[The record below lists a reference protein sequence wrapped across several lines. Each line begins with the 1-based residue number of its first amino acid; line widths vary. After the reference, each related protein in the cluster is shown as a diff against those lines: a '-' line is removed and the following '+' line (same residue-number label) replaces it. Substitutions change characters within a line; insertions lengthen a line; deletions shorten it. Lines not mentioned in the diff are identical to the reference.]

1 MNERLTGMLL
11 VISGPSGVG
20 KGTIVKRIMENDP
33 SIVFS
38 VSATTRAPR
47 EGEVNHRDYHFVT
60 EAEYD
65 ELVAQDAF
73 LEHAEVHGHRYG
85 TLKSEVE
92 KRIADGQ
99 NVLLDIDTQGALN
112 VMKKFPQGIYIFIL
126 PPSLEELEKRL
137 RGRGTDSEEIVARRM
152 AAAAGEI
159 AVAKEYAYTVVNDK
173 VENTVRTISAI
184 VTAAHART
192 GSNLDKIE
200 ELVKGKEA

>member
-11 VISGPSGVG
+11 VVSGPSGVG

-38 VSATTRAPR
+38 GSATTRAPR

-99 NVLLDIDTQGALN
+99 NVLLDIDTQGALQ
-112 VMKKFPQGIYIFIL
+112 VMEKAPGAVSVFIL
-126 PPSLEELEKRL
+126 PPSFQELERRL
-137 RGRGTDSEEIVARRM
+137 RGRQTETEADILRRLANARAEVKLLPRYTYALVNGDLDQACRTMEHIVKAEKQRTTRLEISLDEEQ
-152 AAAAGEI
+152 E
-159 AVAKEYAYTVVNDK
+159 
-173 VENTVRTISAI
+173 
-184 VTAAHART
+184 
-192 GSNLDKIE
+192 
-200 ELVKGKEA
+200 

>member
-99 NVLLDIDTQGALN
+99 NVLLDIDTQGALQ
-112 VMKKFPQGIYIFIL
+112 VMEKAPGAVSVFIL
-126 PPSLEELEKRL
+126 PPSFQELERRL
-137 RGRGTDSEEIVARRM
+137 RGRQTETEADILRRLANARAEVKLLPRYT
-152 AAAAGEI
+152 
-159 AVAKEYAYTVVNDK
+159 YALVNDDLDQAC
-173 VENTVRTISAI
+173 RTMEHIVKAEKQRTTRLEIS
-184 VTAAHART
+184 
-192 GSNLDKIE
+192 LDE
-200 ELVKGKEA
+200 EQE

>member
-11 VISGPSGVG
+11 VVSGPSGVG

-99 NVLLDIDTQGALN
+99 NVLLDIDTQGALQ
-112 VMKKFPQGIYIFIL
+112 VMDKASDAVSVFIL
-126 PPSLEELEKRL
+126 PPSFQELERRL
-137 RGRGTDSEEIVARRM
+137 RGRQTETEADILRRLANARAEVKLLPRYT
-152 AAAAGEI
+152 
-159 AVAKEYAYTVVNDK
+159 YALVNDDLDQACRTMEHIVK
-173 VENTVRTISAI
+173 AEKQRTIRLEIS
-184 VTAAHART
+184 
-192 GSNLDKIE
+192 LDE
-200 ELVKGKEA
+200 EQE

>member
-99 NVLLDIDTQGALN
+99 NVLLDIDTQGALQ
-112 VMKKFPQGIYIFIL
+112 VMEKAPDAVSVFIL
-126 PPSLEELEKRL
+126 PPSFQELERRL
-137 RGRGTDSEEIVARRM
+137 RGRQTEAEADILRRLANARAEVKLLSRYT
-152 AAAAGEI
+152 
-159 AVAKEYAYTVVNDK
+159 YALVNDDLDQAC
-173 VENTVRTISAI
+173 RTLEHIVKAEKQRTSRLEIS
-184 VTAAHART
+184 
-192 GSNLDKIE
+192 LDE
-200 ELVKGKEA
+200 EQE

>member
-99 NVLLDIDTQGALN
+99 NVLLDIDTQGALQ
-112 VMKKFPQGIYIFIL
+112 VMEKAPDAVSVFIL
-126 PPSLEELEKRL
+126 PPSFQELERRL
-137 RGRGTDSEEIVARRM
+137 RGRQTETEADILRRLANARAEVKLLPRYT
-152 AAAAGEI
+152 
-159 AVAKEYAYTVVNDK
+159 YALVNDDLDQACRTL
-173 VENTVRTISAI
+173 EHIVRAEKQRTTRLEIS
-184 VTAAHART
+184 
-192 GSNLDKIE
+192 LDE
-200 ELVKGKEA
+200 EQE

>member
-20 KGTIVKRIMENDP
+20 KGTIVKRILENDP

-99 NVLLDIDTQGALN
+99 NVLLDIDTQGALQ
-112 VMKKFPQGIYIFIL
+112 VMEKAPGAVSVFIL
-126 PPSLEELEKRL
+126 PPSFQELERRL
-137 RGRGTDSEEIVARRM
+137 RGRQTETEADILRRPANARAEVKLLPRYT
-152 AAAAGEI
+152 
-159 AVAKEYAYTVVNDK
+159 YALVNDDLDQAC
-173 VENTVRTISAI
+173 RTMEHIVKAEKQRTTRLEIS
-184 VTAAHART
+184 
-192 GSNLDKIE
+192 LDE
-200 ELVKGKEA
+200 EQE

>member
-11 VISGPSGVG
+11 VVSGPSGVG

-60 EAEYD
+60 EAKYD

-99 NVLLDIDTQGALN
+99 NVLLDIDTQGALQ
-112 VMKKFPQGIYIFIL
+112 VMEKAPGAVSVFIL
-126 PPSLEELEKRL
+126 PPSFQ
-137 RGRGTDSEEIVARRM
+137 
-152 AAAAGEI
+152 
-159 AVAKEYAYTVVNDK
+159 
-173 VENTVRTISAI
+173 
-184 VTAAHART
+184 
-192 GSNLDKIE
+192 
-200 ELVKGKEA
+200 